1 MEFYGYKKCST
12 CREAYQYLKNLGFA
26 LDFQDFVQSPP
37 SVETLRSWVMKRGD
51 GIAPFINAKGTRF
64 RDLDLKSKTLSEEEW
79 FSLLSQDG
87 KLIKRPVVVVGEQVL
102 VGFDRAQYDAIPYNG
117 GVSQRANG

>member
-12 CREAYQYLKNLGFA
+12 CRQAHQYLKNLGFA
-26 LDFQDFVQSPP
+26 TDFQDFVENPP
-37 SVETLRSWVMKRGD
+37 SVETLRTWVTKRGD

-64 RDLDLKSKTLSEEEW
+64 RELDLKNKTLSEDEW

-87 KLIKRPVVVVGEQVL
+87 KLIKRPIVVVGDEVL
-102 VGFDRAQYDAIPYNG
+102 VGFDKAQYDEISGAK
-117 GVSQRANG
+117 RT